1 MDWNALGAIGE
12 VGGAIGV
19 IATLLYLS
27 LQIRSS
33 AKATESQVHVSLSS
47 ETERL
52 ALAMSTDD
60 ALADAMLIVQANG
73 ELTPKQRLKLE
84 WWFGAFMR
92 VCESHFIQHRLL
104 EATSINLETPIAN
117 VLRNYASSTEMRR
130 MMQDAVAMQTA
141 THEFLSWLES
151 EVLTEASGR
160 S

>member
-1 MDWNALGAIGE
+1 
-12 VGGAIGV
+12 
-19 IATLLYLS
+19 
-27 LQIRSS
+27 
-33 AKATESQVHVSLSS
+33 
-47 ETERL
+47 
-52 ALAMSTDD
+52 
-60 ALADAMLIVQANG
+60 MLIVLANG
-73 ELTPKQRLKLE
+73 ELTPKQRFKLA

-130 MMQDAVAMQTA
+130 MMEDAVAMQTA

-151 EVLTEASGR
+151 DVLTEASDR